1 MPSDIR
7 ETAKNSEVPETR
19 YLDETVL
26 TEYNCGADFI
36 EICTECTNEEISEL
50 FHYNHKEEQTMV
62 KKLKEAEFAA
72 NVAEG
77 TAVVD
82 FNATWCGPCK
92 MLAPVLE
99 ELSGDYDG
107 KANFYAVDTDENG
120 ELCERFGITNIP
132 AVAFVKDGELKE
144 MNVGFVPKTVLS
156 EILDRVL

>member
-1 MPSDIR
+1 
-7 ETAKNSEVPETR
+7 
-19 YLDETVL
+19 
-26 TEYNCGADFI
+26 
-36 EICTECTNEEISEL
+36 
-50 FHYNHKEEQTMV
+50 MV
-62 KKLKEAEFAA
+62 KKINTEEFDKMEKTG
-72 NVAEG
+72 V
-77 TAVVD
+77 AVVD

-132 AVAFVKDGELKE
+132 AVAFLKDGELKE